1 LRGKRIAR
9 FDRRP
14 MPPGTANDRATPTR
28 DSMTIEGLDK
38 APYCAAADPRPHEP
52 QLLLMPDFACDC
64 HAHVFG
70 PVEQYP
76 YAAERMYT
84 PPDALPRQYRRML
97 DKLGVGRAVLVQPSA
112 YGTDNSAMLDALAA
126 DPERLRGVAVAADDI
141 SDAELESMNA
151 AGVRGLR
158 CNVVDIREGKA
169 RLPFKKLRELAERIE
184 VFGWHLEFLMHVDEY
199 PVLDRDL
206 DGFPVD
212 LVFAHMG
219 FMRAERGVDNAGF
232 RSLLTLV
239 DHGRAWVK
247 LSAPYRVT
255 TSALPYP
262 EVVPFARALVDA
274 APDRVLWG
282 TDWPHVMLKGKMPN
296 DGDLADLLQQWVPN
310 GELRRRVLV
319 ANPAKLYGFPE
330 ILPSESDADPS
341 APTEEPAE

>member
-1 LRGKRIAR
+1 
-9 FDRRP
+9 
-14 MPPGTANDRATPTR
+14 
-28 DSMTIEGLDK
+28 MTIEGLDK
-38 APYCAAADPRPHEP
+38 APYCQAADPRPHEP
-52 QLLLMPDFACDC
+52 EVLLVPEHACDC

-70 PVEQYP
+70 PADQYP

-97 DKLGVGRAVLVQPSA
+97 DKLGVERAVLVQPSA
-112 YGTDNSAMLDALAA
+112 YGTDNSAMLDMLAN
-126 DPERLRGVAVAADDI
+126 DPERLRGVAVVGDDV
-141 SDAELESMNA
+141 DEAELESMHV

-158 CNVVDIREGKA
+158 YNMVEVRDSKP
-169 RLPFKKLRELAERIE
+169 RLQFKKLREIAERIE
-184 VFGWHLEFLMHVDEY
+184 RLGWHLEFLIHIDEY
-199 PVLDRDL
+199 PALDRDL
-206 DGFPVD
+206 GGFPVD

-219 FMRAERGVDNAGF
+219 FMRPERGVDSAGF
-232 RSLLTLV
+232 RSLLSLV

-247 LSAPYRVT
+247 LTAPYRVV

-296 DGDLADLLQQWVPN
+296 DGELADLLPGWVAN
-310 GELRRRVLV
+310 AELRRRILV

-330 ILPSESDADPS
+330 I
-341 APTEEPAE
+341 APPTAEEPEVPPEEPSD